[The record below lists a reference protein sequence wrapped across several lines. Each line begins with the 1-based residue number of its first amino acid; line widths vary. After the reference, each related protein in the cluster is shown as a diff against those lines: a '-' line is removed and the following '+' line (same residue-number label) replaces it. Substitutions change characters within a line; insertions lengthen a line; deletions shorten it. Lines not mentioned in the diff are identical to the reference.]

1 MVEIA
6 FGHTVDTARKDELSE
21 VLDLPPPVGPRM
33 AFQAVEI
40 DNIYIILYYEITIV
54 YICFINVEMA

>member
-40 DNIYIILYYEITIV
+40 DNIYIILYY
-54 YICFINVEMA
+54 